1 VVYLLL
7 FSLERTGPT
16 DVSDT
21 TLNNLVVDMLYSH
34 DLFFQIFWVG
44 FFFNWKISFGDN
56 KIGLLGSALVVGH
69 FVLDLFPGHP
79 HHVFGI
85 ESQDIA
91 LGLYATNPFLAI
103 VIVAVLRL
111 ECFGIISGKKLKMV
125 FNENRKIKHPII
137 GLFVFGIVFIFSIA
151 TTSCRELFG
160 IPEFDIGFNSN
171 VPTLI
176 MTCLAMIFYLNYFV
190 PQFTKTNKN

>member
-16 DVSDT
+16 DVSDS

-69 FVLDLFPGHP
+69 FVLDLFPGHQ

-91 LGLYATNPFLAI
+91 LGLYATNPFLAK
-103 VIVAVLRL
+103 VIVAVFKVGVLWYYFGQKAKNGIQRKSKNKASNYRFI
-111 ECFGIISGKKLKMV
+111 CFWYCI
-125 FNENRKIKHPII
+125 
-137 GLFVFGIVFIFSIA
+137 
-151 TTSCRELFG
+151 
-160 IPEFDIGFNSN
+160 
-171 VPTLI
+171 
-176 MTCLAMIFYLNYFV
+176 YL
-190 PQFTKTNKN
+190 